1 MIAVAIVDGQR
12 DIRDGLEHLLTN
24 TDGFTCTGTYADA
37 EAAIAAMNEQPPDI
51 VLIDIDFPKEGAG
64 IDVIRALKRESPD
77 VNIVVHTYLADDKYI
92 FKAFKAGAFGYL
104 TKSIFPSELL
114 DALREVER
122 GGAPMSRPVARK
134 VVSYFSDQYN
144 PITSLSR
151 REKEVLNLLCE
162 GHNYKDIAGALFVS
176 PNTIR
181 FHLKNIYKKL
191 RVHSR
196 HEAVIKATRMGMV
209 S

>member
-1 MIAVAIVDGQR
+1 MITVAIVDAQR
-12 DIRDGLEHLLTN
+12 DIRDGLKHLLEGTE
-24 TDGFTCTGTYADA
+24 GFTCIGTYEDVKT
-37 EAAIAAMNEQPPDI
+37 AIAATVGQPPDV
-51 VLIDIDFPKEGAG
+51 VLMDIDFPDGSRVDG
-64 IDVIRALKRESPD
+64 IRNWKREMPD
-77 VNIVVHTYLADDKYI
+77 VNILVHTHLTEDQYI
-92 FKAFKAGAFGYL
+92 FQAFKAGAFGYL

-114 DALREVER
+114 DALREVKR

-134 VVSYFSDQYN
+134 VVSFFSDGQN
-144 PITSLSR
+144 PISSLSR

-162 GHNYKDIAGALFVS
+162 GCNYKEIAQALFVS
-176 PNTIR
+176 PNTVR

-191 RVHSR
+191 RVNSR